1 MGNHEPQPEPR
12 SSSGR
17 FTRSKNIVC
26 QITNPAP
33 VLWYTLPF
41 KSKAMPV
48 EEDLTTLSYARGPSR
63 PLLDLTIGGLLH
75 RTASRYPDRLAV
87 ASCHQQKRLTWAGL
101 SAEADRV
108 ARGLWSLGIRKGDRV
123 GLWSTSCIEWI
134 MMHMGCARAG
144 VALVNVN
151 PAYRS
156 HELQFTLTRSRMKA
170 LFLWHKDR
178 HADYEEILGRARHGL
193 NLELAHTI
201 YFDSPE
207 WPALLDAEGRLPD
220 YVDPDD
226 IANIQYTS
234 GTTGLPKGVMLSH
247 HNVVNNGQFLAQGF
261 HYTEQDKIVVPVP
274 LFHCYGCVIG
284 TMTAVNTGAAII
296 LPNWTFDPRATLK
309 AVHDERATSVYG
321 VPAMYVA
328 EMALPDF
335 ATYDL
340 TSLRT
345 GMMSGA
351 PCPVELMKRVLNEMH
366 CRELVIAYGQ
376 TETSPVVTMSD
387 ADDPIEIRVST
398 VGRAMP
404 QTEIQIAS
412 METGE
417 PLPIGQQGEV
427 CVRGYALMKG
437 YDGDPEATAQ
447 VIRPDGWLHTGDL
460 GIMHDDGCIHL
471 TGRSRDVIIRGGE
484 NIYPREVEEFLY
496 THPKVGEVQVVG
508 IPNARLGE
516 IVAAWVRL
524 RPGLKPEIDA
534 TEEEI
539 KQWCQGQIAYFKIP
553 EHVRFVT
560 EFPATLSGKIQKYK
574 IREFEIEAR
583 GLQSVANAA
592 TA

>member
-1 MGNHEPQPEPR
+1 M
-12 SSSGR
+12 
-17 FTRSKNIVC
+17 
-26 QITNPAP
+26 
-33 VLWYTLPF
+33 LP
-41 KSKAMPV
+41 
-48 EEDLTTLSYARGPSR
+48 TLSHTRGPNR
-63 PLLDLTIGGLLH
+63 PLLELTIGGLLD
-75 RTASRYPDRLAV
+75 RTASLYPDRLAV
-87 ASCHQQKRLTWAGL
+87 ASCHQSKRMTWAEL
-101 SAEADRV
+101 SAAADRV
-108 ARGLWSLGIRKGDRV
+108 ARGLWSLGIRHGDRV
-123 GLWSTSCIEWI
+123 GLWSTNCMEWI

-144 VALVNVN
+144 AALVNVN

-156 HELQFTLTRSRMKA
+156 HELGYTLTRSRMKA
-170 LFLWHKDR
+170 LFLWHRDKR
-178 HADYEEILGRARHGL
+178 ADYEEILERACHGL
-193 NLELAHTI
+193 TLELRHTI

-207 WPALLDAEGRLPD
+207 WPALLDAPGQLPTHVAVGD
-220 YVDPDD
+220 V
-226 IANIQYTS
+226 ANIQYTS
-234 GTTGLPKGVMLSH
+234 GTTGLPKGVMLTH

-261 HYTEQDKIVVPVP
+261 HYTEQDRIVVPVP

-284 TMTAVNTGAAII
+284 TMSALNSGAAII
-296 LPNWTFDPRATLK
+296 LPNWTFDAHATLQ

-328 EMALPDF
+328 EFGLPDF
-335 ATYDL
+335 ASFDL

-366 CRELVIAYGQ
+366 IGELVIAYGQ

-387 ADDPIEIRVST
+387 AGDSIEIRVNT

-404 QTEIQIAS
+404 QTEIQVIS
-412 METGE
+412 TVSGET
-417 PLPIGQQGEV
+417 LPIGEQGEI
-427 CVRGYALMKG
+427 CARGYAVMKG

-447 VIRPDGWLHTGDL
+447 VVKPDGWLHTGDL
-460 GIMHDDGCIHL
+460 GVMHEDGCIHL

-516 IVAAWVRL
+516 IVVAWVRL
-524 RPGLKPEIDA
+524 RPGKEA

-539 KQWCQGQIAYFKIP
+539 RNWCQGQIAYYKVP
-553 EHVRFVT
+553 EHVRFVDD
-560 EFPATLSGKIQKYK
+560 FPATLSGKIQKYK

-583 GLQSVANAA
+583 GLQSVAQTA

>member
-1 MGNHEPQPEPR
+1 
-12 SSSGR
+12 
-17 FTRSKNIVC
+17 
-26 QITNPAP
+26 
-33 VLWYTLPF
+33 
-41 KSKAMPV
+41 MPV
-48 EEDLTTLSYARGPSR
+48 EEKLCMLSYTCGPSR
-63 PLLDLTIGGLLH
+63 PLLELTIGDLLH
-75 RTASRYPDRLAV
+75 RTADRFPDRLAV
-87 ASCHQQKRLTWAGL
+87 ASCHQSQRLTWAEL
-101 SAEADRV
+101 SLQADRV
-108 ARGLWSLGIRKGDRV
+108 ARGLWSLGIRRGDRV
-123 GLWSTSCIEWI
+123 GLWSTNCIEWI
-134 MMHMGCARAG
+134 VMHMGCARAG
-144 VALVNVN
+144 AALVNVN

-156 HELQFTLTRSRMKA
+156 HELQFTLERSRMKA
-170 LFLWHKDR
+170 LFLWHKDKR
-178 HADYEEILGRARHGL
+178 TDYEEILGRARHGL

-220 YVDPDD
+220 HVAVDDV
-226 IANIQYTS
+226 ANIQYTS
-234 GTTGLPKGVMLSH
+234 GTTGLPKGVMLTH
-247 HNVVNNGQFLAQGF
+247 HNIVNNGQFLAQGF
-261 HYTEQDKIVVPVP
+261 HYTEQDKIVLPVP

-284 TMTAVNTGAAII
+284 TMTALNTGAAII
-296 LPNWTFDPRATLK
+296 LPNWTFESRATLK
-309 AVHDERATSVYG
+309 AIHDERATSVYG

-328 EMALPDF
+328 EFALPDF
-335 ATYDL
+335 SSFDL

-387 ADDPIEIRVST
+387 ADDNIEIRVNT

-404 QTEIQIAS
+404 QTEIRIAQAHA
-412 METGE
+412 GE
-417 PLPIGQQGEV
+417 KTVPIGKQGEV
-427 CVRGYALMKG
+427 CVRGYAQMKG
-437 YDGDPEATAQ
+437 YDGDPKATAH
-447 VIRPDGWLHTGDL
+447 VIRSDGWLHTGDL
-460 GIMHDDGCIHL
+460 GIMRADGCIHI

-496 THPKVGEVQVVG
+496 THPKVDEAQVVG

-524 RPGLKPEIDA
+524 APGVEA

-539 KQWCQGQIAYFKIP
+539 KEFCKGQIAYYKIP